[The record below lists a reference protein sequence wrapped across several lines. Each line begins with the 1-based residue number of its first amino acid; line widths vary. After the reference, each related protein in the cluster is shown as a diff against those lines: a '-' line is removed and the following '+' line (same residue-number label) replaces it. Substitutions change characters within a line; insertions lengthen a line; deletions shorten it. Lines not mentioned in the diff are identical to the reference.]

1 MMFENVIKPTSV
13 QLQRL
18 YDQCYRI
25 TNMFLQPIHL
35 VRIDERT
42 GNLYILAGIEESIE
56 VEITPFGDLVT

>member
-1 MMFENVIKPTSV
+1 MPEPTIA
-13 QLQRL
+13 QMKRL

-42 GNLYILAGIEESIE
+42 KNLFILAGVSESIE
-56 VEITPFGDLVT
+56 VEIDPQGDLVT